1 MLPLLSNL
9 VPYTIKQHP
18 HIFAFTIQPSRCLRK
33 QVLAWLLYTH
43 CYYHVVACFLHR
55 MSFRCIHRMVRYGGG
70 YSAGRVWVKCVF
82 SAVRGYLFVLF
93 GALYSQCI
101 PELHWSRMVASLNLI
116 RIKSL
121 KRWGNPI
128 IHSRSPWLNCLVSW
142 SLSAARRNILTC
154 CLSNING
161 SIWWKADRGER
172 RGAGQVML
180 FNTIDPAGTLG

>member
-1 MLPLLSNL
+1 
-9 VPYTIKQHP
+9 
-18 HIFAFTIQPSRCLRK
+18 
-33 QVLAWLLYTH
+33 
-43 CYYHVVACFLHR
+43 

-101 PELHWSRMVASLNLI
+101 PELHWSRMVANLNLI

-180 FNTIDPAGTLG
+180 FNTIDPAWVKILCLISAQWEDTPQLWTASCDLYWLFSTDKSAQYYLLLDLH